1 MRGRRRRTGMSVFS
15 ALIRRK
21 PDGARTQDGADDP
34 RPCALESRLNEEHS
48 LFFLSDMNSKRL
60 FRKTPGWKIEG
71 LSDLPDEVSV
81 LQSEV
86 ALADLA

>member
-1 MRGRRRRTGMSVFS
+1 
-15 ALIRRK
+15 
-21 PDGARTQDGADDP
+21 
-34 RPCALESRLNEEHS
+34 
-48 LFFLSDMNSKRL
+48 MNSKRL
-60 FRKTPGWKIEG
+60 FRKTPGWKIDG